1 LGKNVSNHLSE
12 TISEEKIDVWNAL
25 KVLDYDMRT
34 VIILYYFEDISS
46 KDISKIL
53 EVPEGTVKSRLSRA
67 KEKLGKI
74 LSIGKGGK

>member
-1 LGKNVSNHLSE
+1 
-12 TISEEKIDVWNAL
+12 
-25 KVLDYDMRT
+25 MRT